1 MNFCG
6 KSEIFD
12 FVDAPTSGRLGL
24 SETKIEESSDVY
36 DAKISQLLPFLSE
49 LFARIQLLITH
60 LHEISSFY
68 ILSIFLRK
76 GHPPSLNLA
85 KSLLLLNAFLV

>member
-6 KSEIFD
+6 KLEIFD
-12 FVDAPTSGRLGL
+12 FVDAPTSGQLGL
-24 SETKIEESSDVY
+24 SETKIEESPDIY
-36 DAKISQLLPFLSE
+36 DAKISQLLPLLSE
-49 LFARIQLLITH
+49 LSARVQLLITH

-76 GHPPSLNLA
+76 GHQA
-85 KSLLLLNAFLV
+85 

>member
-12 FVDAPTSGRLGL
+12 LVEAPTSGRLGL

-36 DAKISQLLPFLSE
+36 DAKISQLLPLLSE
-49 LFARIQLLITH
+49 LSARVQLLVTH

-76 GHPPSLNLA
+76 GQQA
-85 KSLLLLNAFLV
+85 